1 MINRKGFEPHRNSM
15 VCSRHFKNSCFVQ
28 RNHRRLLKKGSIPTQ
43 FIAKSTM
50 NLINKNT
57 IGSAID
63 NNDETEAPKKQG
75 LRMQL
80 TRSRDIINQE
90 KLKVKRLREQNR
102 RQNRKIVNLEE
113 LIKNLKDCLLTH
125 DESALIH
132 LEQTNIQATIVPEL
146 TSSLNTTADD
156 INDAPMS
163 DDASEYEVVIK
174 SEVESDD
181 EDHREPTSQLPQAT
195 KCSAPLLQPS
205 TSTMNITNRIAD
217 PPISMKV
224 ESTSEDEISV
234 SETQPESLRS
244 LTQRNSSELGDQQ
257 DDPDILEWG
266 TKLARMSPQQRLF
279 AKNAINAVLNE
290 AELGNLHEDSV
301 CINKCREKH

>member
-1 MINRKGFEPHRNSM
+1 MNFPKEGNIKEKWIDATGRKNWFPTKYSTI
-15 VCSRHFKNSCFVQ
+15 CSSHFSDEDFSESPKLRKLYPNVYPKIEVWT
-28 RNHRRLLKKGSIPTQ
+28 ND
-43 FIAKSTM
+43 KSTM

-90 KLKVKRLREQNR
+90 KLK
-102 RQNRKIVNLEE
+102 
-113 LIKNLKDCLLTH
+113 
-125 DESALIH
+125 IH

-174 SEVESDD
+174 SEPI
-181 EDHREPTSQLPQAT
+181 HRYQ
-195 KCSAPLLQPS
+195 
-205 TSTMNITNRIAD
+205 
-217 PPISMKV
+217 
-224 ESTSEDEISV
+224 
-234 SETQPESLRS
+234 
-244 LTQRNSSELGDQQ
+244 
-257 DDPDILEWG
+257 
-266 TKLARMSPQQRLF
+266 
-279 AKNAINAVLNE
+279 
-290 AELGNLHEDSV
+290 
-301 CINKCREKH
+301 